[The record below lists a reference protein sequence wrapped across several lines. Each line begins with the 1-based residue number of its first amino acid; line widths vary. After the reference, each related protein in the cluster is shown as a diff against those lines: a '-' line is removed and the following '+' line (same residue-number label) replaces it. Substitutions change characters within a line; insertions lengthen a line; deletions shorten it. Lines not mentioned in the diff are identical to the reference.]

1 MHSGEAVPRV
11 SPTTPMPATF
21 HEMSAKK
28 LGMTTVIAADGKLLG
43 ILTDGDLRRLMEKH
57 GGATLSMTAGDCMVR
72 TPQTISPG
80 LLASCTSTICGLW
93 NSFSRNRCC
102 GIRYPSLSCYT
113 FGSQFWSRRF
123 RLARLPKVSAGVR
136 KRAAQVKVLLMDVDG
151 TMTDGGVTLLSQAD
165 GSALEI
171 KTFDAHDGQGLTLA
185 RTAGIRTGCI
195 TGRESPALLRRA
207 KEMKMEF
214 VYMKQ
219 ATKIPAYEDILRK
232 AGVPESAV
240 AYVGDDLPDLPVMR
254 RVGLAIAVGNA
265 VPEVK
270 EAAHF
275 TTNAFAGHGAIR
287 EAIELIIKSKGIW
300 EEMIDKARA

>member
-1 MHSGEAVPRV
+1 
-11 SPTTPMPATF
+11 
-21 HEMSAKK
+21 
-28 LGMTTVIAADGKLLG
+28 
-43 ILTDGDLRRLMEKH
+43 
-57 GGATLSMTAGDCMVR
+57 
-72 TPQTISPG
+72 
-80 LLASCTSTICGLW
+80 
-93 NSFSRNRCC
+93 
-102 GIRYPSLSCYT
+102 
-113 FGSQFWSRRF
+113 
-123 RLARLPKVSAGVR
+123 LARSRKVSAGVK
-136 KRAAQVKVLLMDVDG
+136 KRAAQIKVLLMDVDG
-151 TMTDGGVTLLSQAD
+151 TMTDGGVALLSQAD

-185 RTAGIRTGCI
+185 HTAGIRTGCI

-207 KEMKMEF
+207 NEMKMEF

-219 ATKIPAYEDILRK
+219 PAKVPAYEDILRR

-270 EAAHF
+270 KAAHF

-300 EEMIDKARA
+300 VEMIDKARA